1 MKQLTKEIKKKLIA
15 NRKATQKLEDEGAD
29 LTYAYNVSHK
39 PVVKFFGG
47 SSCTWLIT
55 EMYYDELKILPKSAP
70 IILFG
75 LCDLGLGYPELGYV
89 NLRELESLKF
99 PPFGLGVERD
109 LYFTASKTISEYAD
123 EARMKR
129 RIVA

>member
-1 MKQLTKEIKKKLIA
+1 MKLLTKEIKKKLLHNGKPA
-15 NRKATQKLEDEGAD
+15 NRGND
-29 LTYAYNVSHK
+29 HR

-47 SSCTWLIT
+47 GACTWLIT
-55 EMYYDELKILPKSAP
+55 EMDSADDDT
-70 IILFG
+70 LFG

-89 NLRELESLKF
+89 SLRELESLKF

-109 LYFTASKTISEYAD
+109 LYFTASKTLSAYVN
-123 EARMKR
+123 EASKNQ

>member
-1 MKQLTKEIKKKLIA
+1 MKLLTKEIKKKLIA

-29 LTYAYNVSHK
+29 LTYANNVSHK

-55 EMYYDELKILPKSAP
+55 EMYDEDT
-70 IILFG
+70 LFG

-89 NLRELESLKF
+89 SLKELESLKF

-109 LYFTASKTISEYAD
+109 LYFTASKTLGEYHN
-123 EARMKR
+123 EAIEAH
-129 RIVA
+129 RIIA